1 MRESTLPAA
10 VTAAP
15 TAPTATAEPVSAMMP
30 LAALRRRQLA
40 ALFWTWLVL
49 IGLVTVFLGTFAIA
63 FLASL
68 KEDPLEDPFR
78 FVFPQVTPSAWIA
91 AADLGSDAGGGALW
105 GGFAPGG
112 MIEFSATWAVP
123 PNETL
128 TEPVV
133 EVPRRVPGSPIAR
146 ALTEHY
152 ASDFSTVER
161 VAVAETVVTGPDGG
175 EWPAARYTW
184 RISYAPGA
192 DGLAPTVD
200 RLPLTATVPRGQ
212 VLVDADLPVSAIERR
227 GRTAS
232 WSNLAPGAL
241 GLVFDNYRRVWN
253 ETVDISTGER
263 LFPWWLLNSLVIA
276 IGRVVMIV
284 ALASLA
290 GYALARLRFSGA
302 AAVFAAVIF
311 SMTIP
316 PQVTFVSNYL
326 IVRDIGLLNTPWGV
340 IVVFTFS
347 THVLLMKQFFEGFP
361 REIEEAAIAD
371 GASHWTVFRRIVL
384 PNSKP
389 ALVTNAIIA
398 FQAAWNDFFWPFVLL
413 SSPPQALSVQ
423 VGLLALREQGAGG
436 ESDWGLVLA
445 GAFISIVPV
454 VLMFV
459 LFQRYILDNQVSD
472 GVK

>member
-1 MRESTLPAA
+1 MRDHVLPAA
-10 VTAAP
+10 VAA
-15 TAPTATAEPVSAMMP
+15 ATGANGHARSRPGPLP

-68 KEDPLEDPFR
+68 KEDPLESPFR
-78 FVFPQVTPSAWIA
+78 FVFPQVMPSAWLA
-91 AADLGSDAGGGALW
+91 AADLGADAGGGALW
-105 GGFAPGG
+105 GGIAPGG
-112 MIEFSATWAVP
+112 EIVFSATWAAP
-123 PNETL
+123 PGDGVV
-128 TEPVV
+128 EPVV

-152 ASDFSTVER
+152 ASDFTAIEKVEE
-161 VAVAETVVTGPDGG
+161 VAAEVEGPDGRP
-175 EWPAARYTW
+175 WPAVRYAW
-184 RISYAPGA
+184 RIAYVPGP
-192 DGLAPTVD
+192 DGLAPTID
-200 RLPLTATVPRGQ
+200 RLPFTATVPRGQ
-212 VLVDADLPVSAIERR
+212 VLIDADLPISAMERR
-227 GRTAS
+227 GRLAS

-253 ETVDISTGER
+253 ETVDIATGER
-263 LFPWWLLNSLVIA
+263 LFPWWLLNSFLIA
-276 IGRVVMIV
+276 IGRVLMIV

-290 GYALARLRFSGA
+290 GYALARLRFRGSV
-302 AAVFAAVIF
+302 AVFAAVIF

-326 IVRDIGLLNTPWGV
+326 VVRDLGLLNTPWGV

-361 REIEEAAIAD
+361 REIEEAAIMD
-371 GASHWTVFRRIVL
+371 GASHWTVFWRIVL
-384 PNSKP
+384 PNSRP

-413 SSPPQALSVQ
+413 STPPQALSVQ

-454 VLMFV
+454 VAMFV
-459 LFQRYILDNQVSD
+459 LFQRYILDNQVTE
-472 GVK
+472 GIK